1 MTMAFLD
8 AMFGRPT
15 GPARQWLAGLS
26 REPRIAWYPSAGED
40 FRDLLYLSEEYARCF
55 PSGQA
60 EPAPPDLFL
69 HTDYFPWTESRFLD
83 TAVVH
88 QDTRTTIRVEA
99 IDELPRCD
107 LPLDARI
114 VQFPVGSVATGR
126 VLFLLLRVTSA
137 QLAMD
142 RVVPV
147 LYAFC
152 ENAAFCAERLLPL
165 GARCSHV
172 VRVRYGGGC
181 GGGQSSGHWILR
193 NLDRLHCEL
202 LVWDQHDN
210 EQDGD
215 RRCLERFPNLKREGA
230 QPYRF
235 RRLRT
240 LPEAMWSG
248 HGDVA
253 WDLVVPVSG

>member
-1 MTMAFLD
+1 MTTLFLD

-69 HTDYFPWTESRFLD
+69 HTDFSSRWSRFLD

-88 QDTRTTIRVEA
+88 QDERTTIRVEA
-99 IDELPRCD
+99 IEELPRCD

-114 VQFPVGSVATGR
+114 VEFPEWRVATGR

-137 QLAMD
+137 RLAMD

-147 LYAFC
+147 LYASC

-172 VRVRYGGGC
+172 VRIRYGGGF
-181 GGGQSSGHWILR
+181 GGGGRSSGHWILR

-202 LVWDQHDN
+202 LVWDQHDH

-215 RRCLERFPNLKREGA
+215 RRCLERFPNLDGPLA
-230 QPYRF
+230 QPDRF

-253 WDLVVPVSG
+253 WELVEPVSG